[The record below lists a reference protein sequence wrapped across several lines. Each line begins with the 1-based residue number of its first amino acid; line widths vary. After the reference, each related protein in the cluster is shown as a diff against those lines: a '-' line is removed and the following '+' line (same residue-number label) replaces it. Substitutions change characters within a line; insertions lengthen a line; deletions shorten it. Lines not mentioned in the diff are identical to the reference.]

1 MSRTNR
7 THPAIRTQRARVAL
21 TALALCAGS
30 SVAGL
35 TLVACSDS
43 TPVASTRGRGTPP
56 RPGAAA
62 GAPAAAGSGARPA
75 AGAAATPV
83 DANRPP
89 PLALTEAD
97 FTESDRTRD
106 PFRSFAHEFVPQGPV
121 VQVDEHAIKL
131 REYALESLQ
140 LVAVIL
146 GTDSP
151 YAMVIDST
159 GRGTI
164 IRRGEYVGRP
174 ETVSGGDGLMP
185 HQVPWRVARIV
196 GSRVSRDENNNLT
209 EVPGEV
215 VFEREDRLN
224 PTGGR
229 AERVLSLSANGQAN
243 RAAEPTAAAPAVPT
257 IPGFGP
263 GGTPFLPSAAVN
275 PAAAANAAAAG
286 RPTGPMPPGGATFV
300 QSYTTVVPPQ
310 AAQPAAPTTVLIQT
324 GPQGQTTVSNGT
336 TATTGGPGANNPPA
350 APTGPRD
357 PYGAPGGPNAGGV
370 PPIQVTGGGSIGAA
384 PMPISGLPR

>member
-1 MSRTNR
+1 MNRTARRIALGALLEIACAAPIALAGCSDNPPPAPTRGASRTDRADREAAQANDA
-7 THPAIRTQRARVAL
+7 PASGPNARAA
-21 TALALCAGS
+21 
-30 SVAGL
+30 
-35 TLVACSDS
+35 
-43 TPVASTRGRGTPP
+43 
-56 RPGAAA
+56 PGA
-62 GAPAAAGSGARPA
+62 S
-75 AGAAATPV
+75 ATAH
-83 DANRPP
+83 DNRPP
-89 PLALTEAD
+89 PLPLTETD

-106 PFRSFAHEFVPQGPV
+106 PFRSFAREFIPQGPV

-131 REYALESLQ
+131 REHALESLQ

-151 YAMVIDST
+151 YAMVVDST

-174 ETVSGGDGLMP
+174 ETVAGGDGLMP

-196 GSRVSRDENNNLT
+196 GSRVSRDADNNLT

-229 AERVLSLSANGQAN
+229 AERVLSLSAAGNST
-243 RAAEPTAAAPAVPT
+243 REPDQGGTTPQIPT
-257 IPGFGP
+257 IPGLGN
-263 GGTPFLPSAAVN
+263 TPFLPGAIPQAQGGAGGAARV
-275 PAAAANAAAAG
+275 
-286 RPTGPMPPGGATFV
+286 PPGGATYV
-300 QSYTTVVPPQ
+300 QSYTQVVPPQ
-310 AAQPAAPTTVLIQT
+310 PAQPAQPTTVVIQT
-324 GPQGQTTVSNGT
+324 GPQGETRVVPSSAG
-336 TATTGGPGANNPPA
+336 AGAGGGGAAAPA

-357 PYGAPGGPNAGGV
+357 PYGAPGGPGAGAGI
-370 PPIQVTGGGSIGAA
+370 PPVQINGGSSIGSQ